1 MSIASGRDAAFMRDN
16 HTMTGRPGSWLRR
29 ILRAPFTR
37 RTWAELAYAIV
48 SFPLAVGALVFTVPT
63 LVNGPL
69 WAASAPGVRK
79 LGAAH
84 RSLARTLLGEDVPPP
99 PPLRPYP
106 VVHVRTPDADRL
118 VAQAEAKGAKVARNG
133 NQVRIIGLP
142 VSWVAELTTEE
153 RIAIHSLRPENKLGW
168 YRGAIRD
175 RHTWLARSYFALK
188 LPVAVFQL
196 VVAAGFLL
204 AGLFYLTYPIWQE
217 LAKAGPGLGTG
228 NPVPLAASFLFV
240 PLGAFLLLA
249 APWLAHGVNELDLVL
264 MRGLL
269 GPGSPGSPGSP
280 DSTVLTERVRDL
292 EVTRAHAVDDSAARL
307 RSIERDL
314 HDGAQAQLVALAMKL
329 GLAKEKLDHKE
340 KLGDT
345 AAPPDLTRVAQLVDD
360 AHRSAI
366 EAIAELRT
374 LARGIHPSVL
384 DNGLTD
390 ALTTLAARSV
400 VPVELVSDIPER
412 PSAAIETIAYFSAAE
427 LLANVAKHSGARR
440 ATLEAVHVPGLLR
453 IRVTDDGH
461 GGTSPVPGGGL
472 RGLAERVRTVDGR
485 LDIDSPAGGPTAVTV
500 ELPSHA

>member
-1 MSIASGRDAAFMRDN
+1 MRDN
-16 HTMTGRPGSWLRR
+16 HIMTGRAGSWLRR
-29 ILRAPFTR
+29 VLRAPFTR

-63 LVNGPL
+63 LINGPL

-84 RSLARTLLGEDVPPP
+84 RSLTRTLLGEDIPPP
-99 PPLRPYP
+99 PPLQPYP

-118 VAQAEAKGAKVARNG
+118 VALAEAKGAKVVQSG
-133 NQVRIIGLP
+133 NRVRIIGCP
-142 VSWVAELTTEE
+142 VSWVADLTTEE

-188 LPVAVFQL
+188 LPVGAFQL
-196 VVAAGFLL
+196 VVAAGFRL

-217 LAKAGPGLGTG
+217 FAKAGPGLGIG
-228 NPVPLAASFLFV
+228 NPVPLAGSFLFV

-249 APWLAHGVNELDLVL
+249 APWLAHGISELDLVL
-264 MRGLL
+264 LRGLL
-269 GPGSPGSPGSP
+269 GPGSPDSP
-280 DSTVLTERVRDL
+280 DSTALTERVRDL
-292 EVTRAHAVDDSAARL
+292 EVTRARAVDDSAARL
-307 RSIERDL
+307 RGIERDL
-314 HDGAQAQLVALAMKL
+314 HDGAQAQLVALSMKL
-329 GLAKEKLDHKE
+329 GLAKEKLGDKE
-340 KLGDT
+340 KPGD

-400 VPVELVSDIPER
+400 VPVELVTDIPER

-427 LLANVAKHSGARR
+427 LLANVAKHSGARH

-461 GGTSPVPGGGL
+461 GGAAPVPGGGL
-472 RGLAERVRTVDGR
+472 RGLAERVRTVDGQ
-485 LDIDSPAGGPTAVTV
+485 LDIDSPAGGPTVVTV

>member
-1 MSIASGRDAAFMRDN
+1 MTTASGHSATIMRDN
-16 HTMTGRPGSWLRR
+16 HTMTGRASSWLRR
-29 ILRAPFTR
+29 VLRAPFTR

-48 SFPLAVGALVFTVPT
+48 SFPLAVAAAVFTIPT

-99 PPLRPYP
+99 PPMRPYP

-118 VAQAEAKGAKVARNG
+118 VALAKAKGFKVMQNG

-142 VSWVAELTTEE
+142 VSQVAELTTEE

-175 RHTWLARSYFALK
+175 RHVWLTRSYFALK
-188 LPVAVFQL
+188 LPVAAFQL

-217 LAKAGPGLGTG
+217 LAKVGPGLGTG
-228 NPVPLAASFLFV
+228 HPVPLAASFLFV

-264 MRGLL
+264 IRGLL
-269 GPGSPGSPGSP
+269 GPGSP
-280 DSTVLTERVRDL
+280 DSAVLSERVRDL
-292 EVTRAHAVDDSAARL
+292 EVTRARAVDDSAARL

-329 GLAKEKLDHKE
+329 GLAKEKLGDQE
-340 KLGDT
+340 KHGDT
-345 AAPPDLTRVAQLVDD
+345 TPPDLTRVAQLVDD

-400 VPVELVSDIPER
+400 VPVELVTDIPER

-427 LLANVAKHSGARR
+427 LLANVAKHSGARH

-453 IRVTDDGH
+453 IRVTDDGR
-461 GGTSPVPGGGL
+461 GGASPVPGGGL
-472 RGLAERVRTVDGR
+472 RGLAERVRTVDGQ
-485 LDIDSPAGGPTAVTV
+485 LDIDSPAGGPTVVTV

>member
-1 MSIASGRDAAFMRDN
+1 
-16 HTMTGRPGSWLRR
+16 MTGQAGSWLRR
-29 ILRAPFTR
+29 VLRAPFTR
-37 RTWAELAYAIV
+37 RTWAELAYAIA
-48 SFPLAVGALVFTVPT
+48 SFPLAVASLVFTVLT
-63 LVNGPL
+63 LINGPL
-69 WAASAPGVRK
+69 WAASAPGVRR
-79 LGAAH
+79 LGTAH

-118 VAQAEAKGAKVARNG
+118 VALAQAKGAKVVQNG

-175 RHTWLARSYFALK
+175 RHSWLARSYFALK
-188 LPVAVFQL
+188 LPIGAFQL
-196 VVAAGFLL
+196 VVAVGLRL
-204 AGLFYLTYPIWQE
+204 AGLFYLTYPVWQE
-217 LAKAGPGLGTG
+217 LAKAGPGLGSG
-228 NPVPLAASFLFV
+228 NPAPLAGSFLFV

-249 APWLAHGVNELDLVL
+249 APWLAHGIGELDLVL
-264 MRGLL
+264 LRGLL
-269 GPGSPGSPGSP
+269 GPGSPGSP
-280 DSTVLTERVRDL
+280 DSAALTERVRDL

-329 GLAKEKLDHKE
+329 GLAKEKLEGKE
-340 KLGDT
+340 ELGDSVP
-345 AAPPDLTRVAQLVDD
+345 ADLTRVAQLVDD

-400 VPVELVSDIPER
+400 VPVELVTDIPER

-427 LLANVAKHSGARR
+427 LLANVAKHSGARH

-461 GGTSPVPGGGL
+461 GGASPVPGGGL
-472 RGLAERVRTVDGR
+472 RGLAERVRTVDGQ
-485 LDIDSPAGGPTAVTV
+485 LDIDSPAGGPTVVTV

>member
-1 MSIASGRDAAFMRDN
+1 MSTASGRDAAFMRDN
-16 HTMTGRPGSWLRR
+16 HTMTGRASSWLRR
-29 ILRAPFTR
+29 VLRAPFTR

-63 LVNGPL
+63 LLNGPL
-69 WAASAPGVRK
+69 CAASAPGVRK
-79 LGAAH
+79 LGTAN

-99 PPLRPYP
+99 PPLRPNTL
-106 VVHVRTPDADRL
+106 VRVRTPDAARL
-118 VAQAEAKGAKVARNG
+118 VALAEAKGAKAMQSR

-142 VSWVAELTTEE
+142 VSRVVDLTTEE
-153 RIAIHSLRPENKLGW
+153 RIAIDSLRPENKLGW
-168 YRGAIRD
+168 FSGAARD
-175 RHTWLARSYFALK
+175 RSAWLARSYFALK
-188 LPVAVFQL
+188 LPVATFQL
-196 VVAAGFLL
+196 IVAAGLRL

-217 LAKAGPGLGTG
+217 FAKAGPGLGDG

-249 APWLAHGVNELDLVL
+249 APWLAHEVSELDLVL

-269 GPGSPGSPGSP
+269 GPRSP
-280 DSTVLTERVRDL
+280 DPAELTERVRDL
-292 EVTRAHAVDDSAARL
+292 EETRAHVVDDSAARL

-329 GLAKEKLDHKE
+329 GLARE

-345 AAPPDLTRVAQLVDD
+345 APPDLTRVAQLMDD

-427 LLANVAKHSGARR
+427 LLANVAKHSGARH

-453 IRVTDDGH
+453 IRVTDDGR
-461 GGTSPVPGGGL
+461 GGASPVPGGGL

-485 LDIDSPAGGPTAVTV
+485 LDIDSPADGPTVVTV

>member
-1 MSIASGRDAAFMRDN
+1 MQG
-16 HTMTGRPGSWLRR
+16 G
-29 ILRAPFTR
+29 
-37 RTWAELAYAIV
+37 
-48 SFPLAVGALVFTVPT
+48 
-63 LVNGPL
+63 
-69 WAASAPGVRK
+69 
-79 LGAAH
+79 
-84 RSLARTLLGEDVPPP
+84 
-99 PPLRPYP
+99 
-106 VVHVRTPDADRL
+106 
-118 VAQAEAKGAKVARNG
+118 G

-142 VSWVAELTTEE
+142 VAQVVELTTEE
-153 RIAIHSLRPENKLGW
+153 RIAIDSLRPEKKLGW
-168 YRGAIRD
+168 LSGAMRD
-175 RHTWLARSYFALK
+175 RHAWRARSYFALK
-188 LPVAVFQL
+188 LPVAAFQL
-196 VVAAGFLL
+196 LVAAGLLL

-228 NPVPLAASFLFV
+228 HPVPLAASFLFV

-249 APWLAHGVNELDLVL
+249 APWLAHGVNELDVAL

-280 DSTVLTERVRDL
+280 DSTALTERVRDL

-329 GLAKEKLDHKE
+329 GLAKEKLEGKE
-340 KLGDT
+340 KLED
-345 AAPPDLTRVAQLVDD
+345 AAPADLTRVAQLVDD

-390 ALTTLAARSV
+390 ALTTLAARSM
-400 VPVELVSDIPER
+400 VPVELVTDIPER

-427 LLANVAKHSGARR
+427 LLANVAKHSGARH

-461 GGTSPVPGGGL
+461 GAASPVPGGGL
-472 RGLAERVRTVDGR
+472 RGLTERVRTVDGH
-485 LDIDSPAGGPTAVTV
+485 LDIDSPAGGPTVVTV

>member
-1 MSIASGRDAAFMRDN
+1 MTTASGHSVAIVRDN
-16 HTMTGRPGSWLRR
+16 HTMTGRAGSWLRR
-29 ILRAPFTR
+29 VLRAPFTR

-63 LVNGPL
+63 LLTGPL
-69 WAASAPGVRK
+69 CAASAPGVRK

-84 RSLARTLLGEDVPPP
+84 RSLARALLGEDVSPP

-118 VAQAEAKGAKVARNG
+118 VTLAQAKGAKVTQSG

-175 RHTWLARSYFALK
+175 RHVWLARSYFALK
-188 LPVAVFQL
+188 LPVAAFQL

-228 NPVPLAASFLFV
+228 HPVPLAASFLFV

-264 MRGLL
+264 LRELL
-269 GPGSPGSPGSP
+269 GPGAP
-280 DSTVLTERVRDL
+280 DSTELTERVRDL
-292 EVTRAHAVDDSAARL
+292 EVTRARAVDDSAARL

-329 GLAKEKLDHKE
+329 GLAKEKL
-340 KLGDT
+340 GDT
-345 AAPPDLTRVAQLVDD
+345 VPPDLTRVAQLVDD
-360 AHRSAI
+360 AQRSAI

-400 VPVELVSDIPER
+400 VPVELVTDIPER

-427 LLANVAKHSGARR
+427 LLANVAKHSGARH

-461 GGTSPVPGGGL
+461 GGAAPVPGGGL
-472 RGLAERVRTVDGR
+472 RGLAERVRTVDGQ
-485 LDIDSPAGGPTAVTV
+485 LDIDSPADGPTVVTV

>member
-1 MSIASGRDAAFMRDN
+1 MTSASGRDAAFMRDN
-16 HTMTGRPGSWLRR
+16 HTMTGRAGSWLRR
-29 ILRAPFTR
+29 VLRAPFTR

-69 WAASAPGVRK
+69 WAASAPGIRK
-79 LGAAH
+79 LGAAN
-84 RSLARTLLGEDVPPP
+84 RSLARALLGEDVPAP

-118 VAQAEAKGAKVARNG
+118 AALARAKGAKITWSG
-133 NQVRIIGLP
+133 DQVRIIGLP

-153 RIAIHSLRPENKLGW
+153 RIAIHSLRPGKKLGW

-175 RHTWLARSYFALK
+175 RHAWLARSYFALK
-188 LPVAVFQL
+188 LPVAAFQL
-196 VVAAGFLL
+196 IVAAGFLL

-249 APWLAHGVNELDLVL
+249 APWLARGVNELDLAL

-269 GPGSPGSPGSP
+269 GPGSP

-292 EVTRAHAVDDSAARL
+292 EVARAHAVDDSAARL

-329 GLAKEKLDHKE
+329 GLAKEKLEDKE
-340 KLGDT
+340 KLGDA
-345 AAPPDLTRVAQLVDD
+345 AAPPDLNRVAQLVDD

-400 VPVELVSDIPER
+400 VPVELVTDIPER

-427 LLANVAKHSGARR
+427 LLANVAKHSDARH

-453 IRVTDDGH
+453 IRVTDDGR
-461 GGTSPVPGGGL
+461 GGASPVPGGGL

-485 LDIDSPAGGPTAVTV
+485 LDIDSPAGGPTVVTV
-500 ELPSHA
+500 ELPSRA

>member
-1 MSIASGRDAAFMRDN
+1 MRDN
-16 HTMTGRPGSWLRR
+16 HTMTGRAGSWLRR
-29 ILRAPFTR
+29 VLRAPFTR

-48 SFPLAVGALVFTVPT
+48 SLPLAVGALIFALPT
-63 LVNGPL
+63 LINGPL

-79 LGAAH
+79 LGAAN

-106 VVHVRTPDADRL
+106 VVNVRTPDAERL
-118 VAQAEAKGAKVARNG
+118 AALAQAKGAKITWSG

-153 RIAIHSLRPENKLGW
+153 RIAIHSLRPGKKLGW

-175 RHTWLARSYFALK
+175 RHSWLARSYFALK
-188 LPVAVFQL
+188 LPVAAFEL
-196 VVAAGFLL
+196 VVALGLRI

-217 LAKAGPGLGTG
+217 FAKAGPGLGSG
-228 NPVPLAASFLFV
+228 NPVPLAGSFLFV
-240 PLGAFLLLA
+240 PLGALLFLA
-249 APWLAHGVNELDLVL
+249 APWLAHGVTELDLVL
-264 MRGLL
+264 LRGLL
-269 GPGSPGSPGSP
+269 GPGSP
-280 DSTVLTERVRDL
+280 DSTELTERVRDL
-292 EVTRAHAVDDSAARL
+292 EVTRARAVDDSAARL
-307 RSIERDL
+307 RGIERDL

-329 GLAKEKLDHKE
+329 GLAKEKL
-340 KLGDT
+340 GDV
-345 AAPPDLTRVAQLVDD
+345 APPDLTRVAQLVDD

-384 DNGLTD
+384 DNGLPD
-390 ALTTLAARSV
+390 ALITLAARSV
-400 VPVELVSDIPER
+400 VPVDLVTDIPER

-427 LLANVAKHSGARR
+427 LLANVAKHSDARH

-461 GGTSPVPGGGL
+461 GGASPMPGGGL
-472 RGLAERVRTVDGR
+472 RGLAERVRTVDGQ
-485 LDIDSPAGGPTAVTV
+485 LDIDSPAGGPTVVTV

>member
-1 MSIASGRDAAFMRDN
+1 M
-16 HTMTGRPGSWLRR
+16 
-29 ILRAPFTR
+29 
-37 RTWAELAYAIV
+37 
-48 SFPLAVGALVFTVPT
+48 
-63 LVNGPL
+63 
-69 WAASAPGVRK
+69 
-79 LGAAH
+79 
-84 RSLARTLLGEDVPPP
+84 
-99 PPLRPYP
+99 
-106 VVHVRTPDADRL
+106 
-118 VAQAEAKGAKVARNG
+118 
-133 NQVRIIGLP
+133 
-142 VSWVAELTTEE
+142 
-153 RIAIHSLRPENKLGW
+153 
-168 YRGAIRD
+168 
-175 RHTWLARSYFALK
+175 
-188 LPVAVFQL
+188 

-204 AGLFYLTYPIWQE
+204 VGLFYLTYPLWQE

-264 MRGLL
+264 IRGLL
-269 GPGSPGSPGSP
+269 GPGSPDSP
-280 DSTVLTERVRDL
+280 DSTALTERVRDL
-292 EVTRAHAVDDSAARL
+292 EVTRARAVDDSAARL

-329 GLAKEKLDHKE
+329 GLAKEKLEDKE
-340 KLGDT
+340 NPGE
-345 AAPPDLTRVAQLVDD
+345 AVPADLTRVAQLVDD

-400 VPVELVSDIPER
+400 VPVELVTDIPER

-427 LLANVAKHSGARR
+427 LLANVAKHSGARH

-461 GGTSPVPGGGL
+461 GGASPVPGGGL

>member
-1 MSIASGRDAAFMRDN
+1 MTTASGRIAALMRDN
-16 HTMTGRPGSWLRR
+16 HTMTGQAGSWLRR
-29 ILRAPFTR
+29 VLRAPFTR
-37 RTWAELAYAIV
+37 RTWAELAYAIA
-48 SFPLAVGALVFTVPT
+48 SFPLAVASLVFTVPT
-63 LVNGPL
+63 LINGPL

-84 RSLARTLLGEDVPPP
+84 RSLARTLLGEDIPPP

-118 VAQAEAKGAKVARNG
+118 VALARAKGAKVVQNG

-175 RHTWLARSYFALK
+175 RHVWLARSYFALK
-188 LPVAVFQL
+188 LPVGAFQL
-196 VVAAGFLL
+196 VVAAGFRL

-217 LAKAGPGLGTG
+217 FAKAGPGLGIG
-228 NPVPLAASFLFV
+228 NPVPLAGSFLFV

-249 APWLAHGVNELDLVL
+249 APWLAHGVSELDLVL
-264 MRGLL
+264 LRGML
-269 GPGSPGSPGSP
+269 GPGSP
-280 DSTVLTERVRDL
+280 DSTGLTERVRDL
-292 EVTRAHAVDDSAARL
+292 EVTRARAVDDSAARL

-329 GLAKEKLDHKE
+329 GLAKEKLGDKE
-340 KLGDT
+340 QLGET
-345 AAPPDLTRVAQLVDD
+345 VPADLTRVAQLVDD

-384 DNGLTD
+384 DNGLAD
-390 ALTTLAARSV
+390 ALTTLAARSM
-400 VPVELVSDIPER
+400 VPVELVTDIPER

-427 LLANVAKHSGARR
+427 LLANVAKHSDARH

-461 GGTSPVPGGGL
+461 GGASPVPGGGL
-472 RGLAERVRTVDGR
+472 RGLAERVRTVDGQ
-485 LDIDSPAGGPTAVTV
+485 LDIDSPAGGPTVVTV

>member
-1 MSIASGRDAAFMRDN
+1 M
-16 HTMTGRPGSWLRR
+16 
-29 ILRAPFTR
+29 
-37 RTWAELAYAIV
+37 
-48 SFPLAVGALVFTVPT
+48 
-63 LVNGPL
+63 
-69 WAASAPGVRK
+69 RK

-84 RSLARTLLGEDVPPP
+84 RSLTRTLLGEDIPPP
-99 PPLRPYP
+99 PPLQPYP

-118 VAQAEAKGAKVARNG
+118 VALAEAKGAKVVQSGDR
-133 NQVRIIGLP
+133 VRIIGCP
-142 VSWVAELTTEE
+142 VSWVADLTTEE

-188 LPVAVFQL
+188 LPVGAFQL
-196 VVAAGFLL
+196 VVAAGFRL

-217 LAKAGPGLGTG
+217 FAKVGPGLGIG

-249 APWLAHGVNELDLVL
+249 APWLAHGISELDLVL
-264 MRGLL
+264 LRGLL
-269 GPGSPGSPGSP
+269 GPGSPDSP
-280 DSTVLTERVRDL
+280 DSTALTERVRDL
-292 EVTRAHAVDDSAARL
+292 EVTRARAVDDSAARL

-329 GLAKEKLDHKE
+329 GLAKEKLGDKE
-340 KLGDT
+340 KPGD

-400 VPVELVSDIPER
+400 VPVELVTDIPER

-427 LLANVAKHSGARR
+427 LLANVAKHSGARH

-461 GGTSPVPGGGL
+461 GGASPVPGGGL
-472 RGLAERVRTVDGR
+472 RGLAERIRTVDGQ

>member
-1 MSIASGRDAAFMRDN
+1 M
-16 HTMTGRPGSWLRR
+16 
-29 ILRAPFTR
+29 
-37 RTWAELAYAIV
+37 
-48 SFPLAVGALVFTVPT
+48 
-63 LVNGPL
+63 
-69 WAASAPGVRK
+69 
-79 LGAAH
+79 
-84 RSLARTLLGEDVPPP
+84 
-99 PPLRPYP
+99 
-106 VVHVRTPDADRL
+106 
-118 VAQAEAKGAKVARNG
+118 
-133 NQVRIIGLP
+133 
-142 VSWVAELTTEE
+142 
-153 RIAIHSLRPENKLGW
+153 
-168 YRGAIRD
+168 
-175 RHTWLARSYFALK
+175 
-188 LPVAVFQL
+188 
-196 VVAAGFLL
+196 LL

-269 GPGSPGSPGSP
+269 GPGSPDP
-280 DSTVLTERVRDL
+280 TVLTERVRDL

-329 GLAKEKLDHKE
+329 GLAKEKLGGKE
-340 KLGDT
+340 KLADT
-345 AAPPDLTRVAQLVDD
+345 APADLTRVAQLVDD

-390 ALTTLAARSV
+390 ALTTLAERSV
-400 VPVELVSDIPER
+400 VPVELVTDIPER

-427 LLANVAKHSGARR
+427 LLANVAKHSGARH
-440 ATLEAVHVPGLLR
+440 ANLEAVHVPGLLR

-461 GGTSPVPGGGL
+461 GGASAVPGGGL
-472 RGLAERVRTVDGR
+472 RGLAERVRTVDGQ
-485 LDIDSPAGGPTAVTV
+485 LDIDSPAGGPTVVTV